1 MKMDRVLMES
11 KRLEHRN
18 ARVAAK
24 RAGGKAAGHRSPSG
38 ADRTIERHGRQIKAI
53 QGFKPQARR
62 PVPAEACSGSKGGG
76 GQYRSALRPS
86 RGMRAGGA
94 RRSNPVQIGAYRCN
108 W

>member
-1 MKMDRVLMES
+1 MKKDGVLMES

-24 RAGGKAAGHRSPSG
+24 RARGKAAGHRSPSG

-62 PVPAEACSGSKGGG
+62 QVPAEA
-76 GQYRSALRPS
+76 SARKS
-86 RGMRAGGA
+86 A
-94 RRSNPVQIGAYRCN
+94 
-108 W
+108 